1 MGSALRGFV
10 YGFKAFSRSPVF
22 AVVFVVAL
30 AVGIGAA
37 VSVFTVVDALILRPL
52 ALPHPEQLAG
62 IAGVYRGH
70 SRVPISYPM
79 FAELEREQHVF
90 SGICAWT
97 GGQDYSVE
105 INGRESL
112 SDVRSVTG
120 NYYSVLGVRP
130 LLGRLIGPGDTENGR
145 VVQVAVIGYQV
156 WRERFGGDPNVV
168 GKTLHIDG
176 KPFTIVGVT
185 QKWFT
190 GMTVGSAPEITVPT
204 GAIDPSS
211 LESRSLLWLFVT
223 GRLANNENVIGAT
236 GQLQAIWPR
245 LLQNTVPLESTGTR
259 RQSFLSMG
267 LQVDPVATGAKI
279 NGDLRSKVQR
289 PLNLLLGI
297 VALILLVIC
306 VNLASLTLARASS
319 RSREI
324 STRIALGASPWQAVR
339 QFVVETLILSSTGGL
354 LALFLAYG
362 GSQYLISLM
371 TRDQTIPA
379 LLDVR
384 PDWRVICFAVCAA
397 TFTGLLTGLIP
408 ALQLSRQ
415 QPGSAL
421 REGAR
426 TIGPGAGVLN
436 KALIIS
442 QVAISLILLQTA
454 GLFMRTLESLKSF
467 NPGFERAGVTEF
479 DLSST
484 PHGFDGVDVESYR
497 RQLADAVASLPS
509 VRSIAF
515 SNLPILGATYA
526 WKDTVTDALVPAP
539 KDPIAAARVVVTPG
553 FFRTLGIPLTA
564 GRDFAWSDDK
574 QHPSV
579 AIIDG
584 LLAKQLFGA
593 EDSIGKRI
601 HFGVQPEFQNL
612 QIVGVS
618 QSARL
623 LEIRDA
629 DGAFLYVPSLQHG
642 SPVEVGTLLVRGT
655 GGADLR
661 NTVER
666 EIESFGRE
674 YSTTLNTLAERS
686 DRSLQNEQMTATLST
701 FFASIAL
708 LVAGFGLFGLLTY
721 SVTLRTR
728 EIGIRIAMG
737 SQRAAILNLILRE
750 AMQVTLIGIGIGLP
764 CAIALAR
771 IFAHMLFAL
780 SYADPVTL
788 ITASV
793 TLLFT
798 GMLAG
803 LLPAIR
809 AMKLEP
815 VAALRHE

>member
-1 MGSALRGFV
+1 MGSVLQGFI
-10 YGFKAFSRSPVF
+10 YGLKSFSRSPVF
-22 AVVFVVAL
+22 AAVFVVAL

-37 VSVFTVVDALILRPL
+37 VSVFTVVDALLLRPL
-52 ALPHPEQLAG
+52 ALPHPEQLVG
-62 IAGVYRGH
+62 VTGVYRGH
-70 SRVPISYPM
+70 SQVPLSYPM
-79 FAELEREQHVF
+79 FAELEREERAF
-90 SGICAWT
+90 TGICGWT
-97 GGQDYSVE
+97 AGEDFSVE

-120 NYYSVLGVRP
+120 SYYSVLGVRP
-130 LLGRLIGPGDTENGR
+130 LLGRLIGPGDAESGR
-145 VVQVAVIGYQV
+145 VSQVAVIGYQM

-168 GKTLHIDG
+168 GKTFHIDG

-190 GMTVGSAPEITVPT
+190 GMTIGSPPEITVPA
-204 GAIDPSS
+204 GAAELHS
-211 LESRSLLWLFVT
+211 LQSRSLLWLFVT
-223 GRLANNENVIGAT
+223 GRLAGGDQVTHASA
-236 GQLQAIWPR
+236 QLQAIWPR
-245 LLQNTVPLESTGTR
+245 LLEATVPTESTGTR

-267 LQVDPVATGAKI
+267 LAVDPVATGTGI
-279 NGDLRSKVQR
+279 NGDLRSRVQR

-319 RSREI
+319 RSKEI

-339 QFVVETLILSSTGGL
+339 QFVVETLVLSSTGGF
-354 LALFLAYG
+354 LALFLAYW
-362 GSQYLISLM
+362 GSQFLIAVM
-371 TRDQTIPA
+371 TRGQTVPA

-384 PDWRVICFAVCAA
+384 PNWRVFSFAVSAA
-397 TFTGLLTGLIP
+397 IFTGLLTGLIP

-426 TIGPGAGVLN
+426 TVGRGAGTLN
-436 KALIIS
+436 RALIIS

-467 NPGFERAGVTEF
+467 NPGFDKVGVTEF
-479 DLSST
+479 DLSSS
-484 PHGFDGVDVESYR
+484 PHGFDGVDTESYR
-497 RQLADAVASLPS
+497 KQLADAVASLPS

-515 SNLPILGATYA
+515 SNLPILGANFA
-526 WKDTVTDALVPAP
+526 WKDTVSGVSLPNP
-539 KDPIAAARVVVTPG
+539 INPIAAALIAVTPG
-553 FFRTLGIPLTA
+553 FFRTLGIPLVA
-564 GRDFAWSDDK
+564 GRDFAWSDDRH
-574 QHPSV
+574 HPHV
-579 AIIDG
+579 AIIDSQ
-584 LLAKQLFGA
+584 LAKQLFQSQ
-593 EDSIGKRI
+593 DPIGKHIR
-601 HFGVQPEFQNL
+601 FGVQPEFQDL

-623 LEIRDA
+623 LDIRDA
-629 DGAFLYVPSLQHG
+629 DATFLYVPTPQSGYPL
-642 SPVEVGTLLVRGT
+642 EAGTLLVRGT
-655 GGADLR
+655 GGTDLGKA
-661 NTVER
+661 VER

-674 YSTTLNTLAERS
+674 YSTTVGTLMERS
-686 DRSLQNEQMTATLST
+686 DRTLVNEQMTATLST

-721 SVTLRTR
+721 SVTLRTK
-728 EIGIRIAMG
+728 EIGIRMAMG
-737 SQRAAILNLILRE
+737 SQRAGILKLILRE

-764 CAIALAR
+764 CAIAVSR

-780 SYADPVTL
+780 SFADPVTL
-788 ITASV
+788 TTASL
-793 TLLFT
+793 TLLLT
-798 GMLAG
+798 GVAAG